1 MKAQTLLA
9 IAITALGLAACG
21 SSGGGSPI
29 DNGRNSPNPNSP
41 INPNDPNPGGGN
53 PPPPPAN
60 QRTGKAITLSSNG
73 YQRISEQALS
83 FTQQNFGVL
92 KVDGQELNIIP
103 PNMSAG
109 GLLNMQA
116 RNTARVGQVMTQ
128 SSYGYVREGTNAQGY
143 MFSQGIVTSAND
155 MPTSGTFN
163 YSGYAVHAPVSNQT
177 NAQIATGAAN
187 FNVNFGNHTIS
198 GRLSPANNA
207 EVVLDNGI
215 INGNS
220 FSGTANSGA
229 KFSGHFYGGHADE
242 MGGTYQKS
250 GEYTG
255 AFGTQKIVP

>member
-21 SSGGGSPI
+21 SGGGGSPI
-29 DNGRNSPNPNSP
+29 DNGRNGPNPNSP

-116 RNTARVGQVMTQ
+116 QNTARVGQVMTQ

-187 FNVNFGNHTIS
+187 FNVNFGNRTIS
-198 GRLSPANNA
+198 GTLTHNNTA
-207 EVVLDNGI
+207 VVLDNGI

-242 MGGTYQKS
+242 MGGTYYKQ

-255 AFGTQKIVP
+255 AFGTRKITP

>member
-21 SSGGGSPI
+21 SGGGGSPI
-29 DNGRNSPNPNSP
+29 DNSRNGPNPNSP
-41 INPNDPNPGGGN
+41 INPNDPNLGGGN
-53 PPPPPAN
+53 PPPPAN

-103 PNMSAG
+103 PNMTAG

-187 FNVNFGNHTIS
+187 FNVNFGNRTIS
-198 GRLSPANNA
+198 GTLTPNNT
-207 EVVLDNGI
+207 EVVLD
-215 INGNS
+215 
-220 FSGTANSGA
+220 SGY
-229 KFSGHFYGGHADE
+229 FYGGHADE
-242 MGGTYQKS
+242 MGGTYQKQ
-250 GEYTG
+250 GAYTG
-255 AFGTQKIVP
+255 AFGTRKINP

>member
-21 SSGGGSPI
+21 SGGGGSPI
-29 DNGRNSPNPNSP
+29 DNGRNGPNPNNP
-41 INPNDPNPGGGN
+41 INPDDPNPGGGN

-60 QRTGKAITLSSNG
+60 QRTGKVITLSADG

-128 SSYGYVREGTNAQGY
+128 SSYGYVREGTNAKGY

-155 MPTSGTFN
+155 MPTVGVFN
-163 YSGYAVHAPVSNQT
+163 YDGNVVHAAMSNQPGG
-177 NAQIATGAAN
+177 QVETGAAN
-187 FNVNFGNHTIS
+187 FTVDFGN
-198 GRLSPANNA
+198 RLINGTLTPANNA

-229 KFSGHFYGGHADE
+229 EFSGHFYGGHADE
-242 MGGTYQKS
+242 MGGTYHKQ

-255 AFGTQKIVP
+255 AFGTRKIVP

>member
-1 MKAQTLLA
+1 
-9 IAITALGLAACG
+9 
-21 SSGGGSPI
+21 
-29 DNGRNSPNPNSP
+29 
-41 INPNDPNPGGGN
+41 
-53 PPPPPAN
+53 
-60 QRTGKAITLSSNG
+60 
-73 YQRISEQALS
+73 
-83 FTQQNFGVL
+83 
-92 KVDGQELNIIP
+92 
-103 PNMSAG
+103 MSAG
-109 GLLNMQA
+109 GLLNTQA
-116 RNTARVGQVMTQ
+116 QNIARVGQVMTQ

-163 YSGYAVHAPVSNQT
+163 YSGYAVHAPVSNQP
-177 NAQIATGAAN
+177 NARIETGAAN
-187 FNVNFGNHTIS
+187 FNVNFGNRTIS

-242 MGGTYQKS
+242 MGGTYHKP

-255 AFGTQKIVP
+255 AFGTRKITP

>member
-21 SSGGGSPI
+21 SGGGGSPI
-29 DNGRNSPNPNSP
+29 NNGRNGPNPNSP

-60 QRTGKAITLSSNG
+60 QRTGKAITLSSG
-73 YQRISEQALS
+73 YQRINEQALS

-103 PNMSAG
+103 PNMTAG

-116 RNTARVGQVMTQ
+116 QNTARVGQVMTQ

-155 MPTSGTFN
+155 MPTSGTFT

-177 NAQIATGAAN
+177 NAQIERGAAN
-187 FNVNFGNHTIS
+187 FNVNFGNRTIS
-198 GRLSPANNA
+198 GTLTPNNTA
-207 EVVLDNGI
+207 VVLDNGI
-215 INGNS
+215 ISGNS
-220 FSGTANSGA
+220 FRGTANSGA
-229 KFSGHFYGGHADE
+229 EFSGYFYGGHADE
-242 MGGTYQKS
+242 MGGTYQKQ

>member
-41 INPNDPNPGGGN
+41 INPDDPNPGGGN

-73 YQRISEQALS
+73 YQRIREQALS
-83 FTQQNFGVL
+83 FTQQYFGTL
-92 KVDGQELNIIP
+92 KVDGQELFIIP
-103 PNMSAG
+103 PGVSAL
-109 GLLNMQA
+109 GLLDLQA
-116 RNTARVGQVMTQ
+116 GNTAHVGQIMTQ
-128 SSYGYVREGTNAQGY
+128 SSYGYVREGTGAQGY

-155 MPTSGTFN
+155 MPTSGTFT
-163 YSGYAVHAPVSNQT
+163 YSGYAVHAAMSNQANT
-177 NAQIATGAAN
+177 QVEAGTAN
-187 FNVNFGNHTIS
+187 FNVNFGNRTIS

-220 FSGTANSGA
+220 FSGTANSGT

-242 MGGTYQKS
+242 MGGTYYKQ